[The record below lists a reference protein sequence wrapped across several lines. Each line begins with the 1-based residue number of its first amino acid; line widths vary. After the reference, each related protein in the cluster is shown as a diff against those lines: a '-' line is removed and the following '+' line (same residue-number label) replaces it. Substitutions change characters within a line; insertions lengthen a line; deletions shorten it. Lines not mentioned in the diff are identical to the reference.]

1 MIRILEPHY
10 GSLKEAAA
18 LIMKGGIVAYPTD
31 TVYGLGC
38 DPLNNRALRRL
49 VRAKDRNQGR
59 LPVLVDS
66 EGRAEEFGRFGAV
79 ALRLAKRFWPGPLTL
94 VVPSRIRL
102 PELVTGPTGT
112 VGLRIPR
119 NRVAID
125 LIKAS
130 GGALVGT
137 SANLSGSPPLVS
149 ARDVAKE
156 LGESIDLVIDDGVTG
171 SGVES
176 SVVKIDDGTLS
187 VLREKSITK
196 ERIFSALTSTER
208 RSR

>member
-1 MIRILEPHY
+1 MIRVLKPNYE
-10 GSLKEAAA
+10 SLREAAA

-49 VRAKDRNQGR
+49 VRAKDRNQGH

-66 EGRAEEFGRFGAV
+66 EGRAEEFGRFGDV

-94 VVPSRIRL
+94 VVTSRIRL
-102 PELVTGPTGT
+102 PELVTGPIGA

-137 SANLSGSPPLVS
+137 SANLSGSPPLAS

-176 SVVKIDDGTLS
+176 SVVRVDDGTVS

-196 ERIFSALTSTER
+196 ERIFSALTSTQR
-208 RSR
+208 HST